1 MNFFLNER
9 KCTHIDNLNC
19 SVRKCQ
25 FNFIT
30 FHDRL
35 VLTLS
40 FNVVIT
46 IELLLDLIK
55 KEDLLI
61 NLRMQEEN
69 SRILGAFLE
78 MKN

>member
-1 MNFFLNER
+1 M
-9 KCTHIDNLNC
+9 
-19 SVRKCQ
+19 
-25 FNFIT
+25 
-30 FHDRL
+30 
-35 VLTLS
+35 LTLS
-40 FNVVIT
+40 FNIVIT

-78 MKN
+78 MKNKKENDTKVVNKKTNAKKNQGKYFKGIFFKI